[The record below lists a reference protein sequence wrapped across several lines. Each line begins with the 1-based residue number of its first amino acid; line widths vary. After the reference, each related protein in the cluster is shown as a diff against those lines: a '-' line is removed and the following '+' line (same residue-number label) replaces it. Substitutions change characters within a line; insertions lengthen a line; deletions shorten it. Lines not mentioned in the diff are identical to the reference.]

1 MQTNPID
8 DTARDDG
15 GVVLPW
21 LGLILWIAA
30 TAAAA
35 ALSLRTPAPL
45 PADAPARTGSAARAL
60 ELIRRVAVEPGE
72 TLARPRR
79 LGSEEGARAR
89 DRLVLECERL
99 GLATEVQTTEVVAP
113 RGGVAATVNN
123 VVARLDGLGRGGG
136 DRHAILLM
144 AHHDS
149 VAAGPGIGDDLA
161 GCAAILEAVRALRT
175 RGALQRDLIVLL
187 TDGEEQGLLGAEA
200 FASEHPFADEVG
212 VVVNVEGRGA
222 AGPSRMFETG
232 RGNGWSIAA
241 LSEVSRT
248 PSATSVSAEVY
259 RRMPNGTD
267 FTVWLE
273 RGIPG
278 LNHAFI
284 GDVHAYHTP
293 LDGLDRLSPG
303 SLQHH
308 VDNVIDA
315 VVALDRAPFP
325 ERGAHA
331 ANLDA
336 VFLDVPY
343 FGLVHASAAAAR
355 IAAGLALLLAA
366 VCAGRVARRRGVRVV
381 ALGAFA
387 ALALLVATPA
397 AGYGARLALGVLGA
411 APIAHPAEA
420 RFVWLGCLVTG
431 VGGAL
436 LVLRLLVAARL
447 GGGGALA
454 GGALV
459 LSGLAFAVSHTVVG
473 ATHLVLVPAL
483 ALSFIGVLAGGGRFL
498 LGFGALAGIV
508 AAVAAGVV
516 WGPLQ
521 VALVDALGTR
531 SGAVLALPA
540 AFGLVALAP
549 ALVAGRGAALSW
561 MAGILIALGAAFGA
575 LAVLLDDASLQ
586 RPGRLSIVRE
596 ETPDAARFRLEGP
609 EANRERFRSA
619 LAEAAPGVDLQGHA
633 PEPLLTGGPAVEIL
647 GPAEGSS
654 RGDASGADTE
664 RGWRRVRL
672 RVTPR
677 PGATR
682 VVVQGL
688 GVREV
693 MYGGRAIEGGRFEHA
708 TPPAGGFELDLVC
721 TPDAS
726 VVVRDERSGLSGGEL
741 AAAARP
747 LLDARPDT
755 LVPYS
760 RGDRSIAEVR
770 VSLAPSEGEDPGADP
785 GAGGRSEEGE

>member
-1 MQTNPID
+1 MQTSSTD
-8 DTARDDG
+8 DLARDDG
-15 GVVLPW
+15 GALLPW
-21 LGLILWIAA
+21 LGLALWALA

-45 PADAPARTGSAARAL
+45 SVDAPARTGSAARAM
-60 ELIRRVAVEPGE
+60 ELIRRVAVEQGE

-79 LGSEEGARAR
+79 LGSESGARVR

-99 GLATEVQTTEVVAP
+99 GLSTEVQTTEVVVP
-113 RGGVAATVNN
+113 RSGVAATVNN
-123 VVARLDGLGRGGG
+123 VVARLDGLGRGSGE
-136 DRHAILLM
+136 RHAILLM

-161 GCAAILEAVRALRT
+161 GCGAILEAVRALRT

-241 LSEVSRT
+241 LSDVSRT

-293 LDGLDRLSPG
+293 LDGLDRLSMG

-308 VDNVIDA
+308 VDNMIDA
-315 VVALDRAPFP
+315 VVALDRTPFP
-325 ERGAHA
+325 ERGAQQSA
-331 ANLDA
+331 TDA

-343 FGLVHASAAAAR
+343 FGLVHASATSAR

-366 VCAGRVARRRGVRVV
+366 VTAGRVARRRGVRVV
-381 ALGAFA
+381 VLGVFA

-397 AGYGARLALGVLGA
+397 AGYCARVALGVLGA
-411 APIAHPAEA
+411 APLEHPAEA
-420 RFVWLGCLVTG
+420 RFVWLGCLVSG

-459 LSGLAFAVSHTVVG
+459 LSGLAFAVSHVVVG
-473 ATHLVLVPAL
+473 ATYLVLAPAL
-483 ALSFIGVLAGGGRFL
+483 ALSLIGALAGGGRFV
-498 LGFGALAGIV
+498 LGIGALAGVV

-516 WGPLQ
+516 WGPMQ

-531 SGAVLALPA
+531 SGPLLTVPA

-561 MAGILIALGAAFGA
+561 MAGILIAVGAAFGS

-596 ETPDAARFRLEGP
+596 ETPHGSRFRLEGP
-609 EANRERFRSA
+609 AAHQARFRTA
-619 LAEAAPGVDLQGHA
+619 LAEAAPGLDLTEHA
-633 PEPLLTGGPAVEIL
+633 PEALLDGPGVEVL
-647 GPAEGSS
+647 GPMGEAA
-654 RGDASGADTE
+654 RGDASGDDSE

-672 RVTPR
+672 RLTPR
-677 PGATR
+677 AGATR
-682 VVVQGL
+682 VAVQGI

-693 MYGGRAIEGGRFEHA
+693 MYGGRAIAGSRFEHA
-708 TPPAGGFELDLVC
+708 TPPPEGFELDLVC
-721 TPDAS
+721 TPDAF
-726 VVVRDERSGLSGGEL
+726 VTVRDERSGLTGGAL
-741 AAAARP
+741 GAAAKP

-755 LVPYS
+755 LVPFS
-760 RGDRSIAEVR
+760 RGDRSIVEVR
-770 VSLAPSEGEDPGADP
+770 ASLAPVDDEESDAADGP
-785 GAGGRSEEGE
+785 EEGE